1 MSPRRGTGRRTRR
14 RRAGSSRRGWRAT
27 ARRRREWSRAMRRR
41 GSVTRRQTAGAG
53 PPRAGPWRGTG
64 PRGRT
69 AWGPC
74 CRVGATAA
82 RRLAARVHTRRPH
95 TRGARSRWRRVV
107 SLAEPQIRAL
117 VSRVPMAS
125 ETLAGRTIAGYRLL
139 ERVGE
144 GGTAD
149 VYRAEHPERGA
160 CAFKVLRSRLASD
173 PTAVKRFLR
182 EAGYGS
188 RVQHPGVV
196 RTYDYGEADGLYYL
210 ALEWAEGQSLAD
222 LLHRNGP
229 LAPAMVARFVGQLAA
244 ALDAAHRAGII
255 HRDLKPEN
263 IMYDPETESVKLLDF
278 GIARDADLPP
288 EERLTRTGFFV
299 GTLQY
304 VAPEALSGELVDGR
318 ADTYSLATIT
328 YYLLTGQHPYSG
340 RTPRELFQQLLT
352 QPPKPLSQAAPGHKL
367 PAALEA
373 AVMRGLARSPAE
385 RQPTVLAF
393 AAEVQAALA
402 AQPEPRRRGLLD
414 ALRRVVGRDS

>member
-1 MSPRRGTGRRTRR
+1 MPSD
-14 RRAGSSRRGWRAT
+14 S
-27 ARRRREWSRAMRRR
+27 
-41 GSVTRRQTAGAG
+41 
-53 PPRAGPWRGTG
+53 
-64 PRGRT
+64 
-69 AWGPC
+69 
-74 CRVGATAA
+74 
-82 RRLAARVHTRRPH
+82 
-95 TRGARSRWRRVV
+95 
-107 SLAEPQIRAL
+107 
-117 VSRVPMAS
+117 
-125 ETLAGRTIAGYRLL
+125 LAGRTIAGYRLL

-144 GGTAD
+144 GGTAE
-149 VYRAEHPERGA
+149 VYRADHPERGA
-160 CAFKVLRSRLASD
+160 CAFKVLRQGLQGD

-196 RTYDYGEADGLYYL
+196 RPYDYGEADGLSSL

-222 LLHRNGP
+222 LLHRHGP

-318 ADTYSLATIT
+318 ADIYSLATIA
-328 YYLLTGQHPYSG
+328 YHLLTGRYPFVG

-352 QPPKPLSQAAPGHKL
+352 QPPVPLNQAVAGRRFA
-367 PAALEA
+367 AALEA
-373 AVMRGLARSPAE
+373 AVMQGLARNPAD
-385 RQPTVLAF
+385 RQQTVAQF
-393 AAEVQAALA
+393 AREVAAGA
-402 AQPEPRRRGLLD
+402 AAAADAPAGGLL
-414 ALRRVVGRDS
+414 GT